1 MGRKDRLF
9 EEFMNAKIF
18 DYNDFVTMMG
28 HLGYIK
34 IEKEGSRVQFYNKDL
49 DHMVH
54 LHSPHP
60 QKELKPG
67 VMKAIKKQLET
78 AGIE

>member
-1 MGRKDRLF
+1 MGRKDRLYEDF
-9 EEFMNAKIF
+9 INAKVF
-18 DYNDFVTMMG
+18 DYNDFVTVMG
-28 HLGYIK
+28 YLGYEK
-34 IEKEGSRVQFYNKDL
+34 IEKEGSRVQFYNREL

-67 VMKAIKKQLET
+67 VVKNIKKQLEAART
-78 AGIE
+78 E